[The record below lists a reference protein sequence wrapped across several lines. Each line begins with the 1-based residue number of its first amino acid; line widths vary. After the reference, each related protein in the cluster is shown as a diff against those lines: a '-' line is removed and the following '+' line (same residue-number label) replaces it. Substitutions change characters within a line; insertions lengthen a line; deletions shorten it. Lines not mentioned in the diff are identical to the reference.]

1 MKFLFLTGLFTAVLL
16 LPSCGGSGHGEVVV
30 YTSLDE
36 VFSGPIL
43 DEFKKNTG
51 IDVKILSD
59 TETTKTVGLATRLIE
74 EKEHPMADVFWN
86 NEISWTIVLKQKGL
100 LAPYTSASAADIPDR
115 FKDPE
120 GCWTGFAARA
130 RVILYNTNLV
140 KAETAPESVYDL
152 LKPEFRGKVA
162 IAQPIFGTTYTH
174 AAALFACL
182 GEQDAKRFFIKL
194 KENDCRLVSGNFMAA
209 KMTADGEA
217 FACLTDTDDANEM
230 LTAGKPVKMVFPD
243 KNGMGALIL
252 PNTIALIKNGPNP
265 ENGKKLIDFLLSA
278 GTEQKLAR
286 LKSAQMPVRKN
297 IQPYSSIF
305 SLENIRAM
313 VVSYEKIAA
322 QLEPARDFI
331 YSDFLK

>member
-1 MKFLFLTGLFTAVLL
+1 MLLFPAIA
-16 LPSCGGSGHGEVVV
+16 LPVSCGGSGHGEVVI

-36 VFSGPIL
+36 VFSGPVL
-43 DEFKKNTG
+43 DEFQKTTG
-51 IDVKILSD
+51 IKVKMLTD

-100 LAPYTSASAADIPDR
+100 LAAYISESASDIPDR

-120 GCWTGFAARA
+120 GYWTGFAARA

-140 KAETAPESVYDL
+140 KAETAPESIYDL
-152 LKPEFRGKVA
+152 LKPEFRGKTAV
-162 IAQPIFGTTYTH
+162 AQPIFGTTYTH

-182 GEQDAKRFFIKL
+182 GKQEAERFFIDFK
-194 KENDCRLVSGNFMAA
+194 KNDCKIVSGNLMAA

-243 KNGMGALIL
+243 KNGIGTLIL
-252 PNTIALIKNGPNP
+252 PNTVALIKNGPNN
-265 ENGKKLIDFLLSA
+265 ENGKKLIDFILSA

-286 LKSAQMPVRKN
+286 LKSAQIPVRKN

-305 SLENIRAM
+305 SMENIRAM
-313 VVSYEKIAA
+313 DVNYEKIAA

-331 YSDFLK
+331 YNDFLK